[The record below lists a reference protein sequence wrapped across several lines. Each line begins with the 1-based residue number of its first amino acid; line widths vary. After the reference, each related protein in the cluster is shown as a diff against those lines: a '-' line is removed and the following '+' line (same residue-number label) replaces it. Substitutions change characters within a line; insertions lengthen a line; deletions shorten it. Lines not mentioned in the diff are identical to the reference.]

1 MACLIGWARFWV
13 DMERACGF
21 FHAQTACLRQA
32 LGPQGEWSLC
42 AAYTEEP
49 CLELWRGRGG
59 DDRSCKRMILGG
71 SERRSADQSSPSVP
85 ARKLQSFGACYL
97 RSAVCCVASEGLGNL
112 LSLPSDRV
120 RGCRLWREA
129 AEYFPISVLGESSS
143 SDTLYP
149 ADKSYLIGFHPQNE
163 SEGGGN
169 ATTKTAAP
177 QRQQKTVYTH
187 GGRVHTACLR
197 MQHGV
202 LSMSWLNIRLTTLS
216 INMRLPFWGHLLQAV
231 GFISCSRK
239 SIKTFLS
246 GGPGRAV
253 LVVVGGAKEA
263 FLGGPRLNDLVLHRR
278 KGFFE
283 IALQTGSWLI
293 PVIVLPELA
302 VVCLPLRFPPLSEF
316 PFAISSSLSGSTCV
330 LTKSSNASSA
340 SRHKR
345 PLKTGLS
352 NLFKS
357 LRHLL
362 PAQHLLGRRRRH
374 TLRSSK
380 YVGCVLQSP
389 CAQVYSLG
397 ENDMYER
404 LTEGMLS
411 CFLTFISRK
420 TMGLFGFSLPPCYGR
435 GVLQVTMPR
444 RVKIVELIGNPVPCR
459 RIPHPTQEDIEELR
473 QRYCAA
479 LQRVYTKARAIYGTE
494 SRIFET
500 ACGCKKRKLLYLMPR
515 GCGGRARGVLDE
527 EGAILRE

>member
-1 MACLIGWARFWV
+1 MRKQLNEVAAMLTGISGLAIRGAE
-13 DMERACGF
+13 D
-21 FHAQTACLRQA
+21 
-32 LGPQGEWSLC
+32 GEGH
-42 AAYTEEP
+42 TE
-49 CLELWRGRGG
+49 
-59 DDRSCKRMILGG
+59 
-71 SERRSADQSSPSVP
+71 
-85 ARKLQSFGACYL
+85 
-97 RSAVCCVASEGLGNL
+97 
-112 LSLPSDRV
+112 
-120 RGCRLWREA
+120 
-129 AEYFPISVLGESSS
+129 
-143 SDTLYP
+143 
-149 ADKSYLIGFHPQNE
+149 QNE

-202 LSMSWLNIRLTTLS
+202 LSMSCTLAWGVRSDWEWLDIRRVLPGLNIRLTTLS

-231 GFISCSRK
+231 
-239 SIKTFLS
+239 

-293 PVIVLPELA
+293 P
-302 VVCLPLRFPPLSEF
+302 
-316 PFAISSSLSGSTCV
+316 
-330 LTKSSNASSA
+330 
-340 SRHKR
+340 
-345 PLKTGLS
+345 
-352 NLFKS
+352 
-357 LRHLL
+357 
-362 PAQHLLGRRRRH
+362 
-374 TLRSSK
+374 
-380 YVGCVLQSP
+380 
-389 CAQVYSLG
+389 VYSLG

-494 SRIFET
+494 SKFEDLRIVE
-500 ACGCKKRKLLYLMPR
+500 
-515 GCGGRARGVLDE
+515 
-527 EGAILRE
+527 